1 MNPSDPDR
9 DAETARLLNLGET
22 EGLRRLLQD
31 HAGKVLALLRQDFA
45 AVLDLAQLEDSLSE
59 AVVLAWRR
67 GERVEPGAGSL
78 AAWLYALARNCARHR
93 VRRSLD
99 EIVEYVEDLEAVPPA
114 NPTPSMSDRAGPE
127 RSVIA
132 KETLSAISEIL
143 YLLAPRQQAVVAA
156 DLGSGGTAP
165 VDELADELKIS
176 KNAVY
181 VARTGARRA
190 LLKELTRRGHEVPEL
205 RTGLEVR
212 K

>member
-9 DAETARLLNLGET
+9 DFETARLLNLGET

-93 VRRSLD
+93 VRQTLD
-99 EIVEYVEDLEAVPPA
+99 EIVEFVEDLETVLPA
-114 NPTPSMSDRAGPE
+114 NSTPSMSERAGSE
-127 RSVIA
+127 RSMIA
-132 KETLSAISEIL
+132 NETLSAISEIL

-156 DLGSGGTAP
+156 DLSSGGTAP
-165 VDELADELKIS
+165 VDELADELRIS
-176 KNAVY
+176 RNAVY

-190 LLKELTRRGHEVPEL
+190 LLKELARRGHEVSAL
-205 RTGLEVR
+205 RSGAEVR